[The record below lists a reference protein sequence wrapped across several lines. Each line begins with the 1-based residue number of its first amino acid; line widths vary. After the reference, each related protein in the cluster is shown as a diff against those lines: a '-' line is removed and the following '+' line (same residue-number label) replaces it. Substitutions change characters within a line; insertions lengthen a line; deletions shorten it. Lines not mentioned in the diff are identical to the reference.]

1 MEKETTIVGIIFEN
15 KFVDKI
21 TLNGNGKDKIDL
33 ELLTDSTTF
42 YPEGGGQV
50 GDVGNIYN
58 LFLISKYMIHKK
70 SSQE

>member
-1 MEKETTIVGIIFEN
+1 MKIIFEN

-21 TLNGNGKDKIDL
+21 QLNRNEKDEIDL

-50 GDVGNIYN
+50 GDTGNIYN
-58 LFLISKYMIHKK
+58 
-70 SSQE
+70 SSFDFEV